1 MLVWCGL
8 SALARASSFPSPCL
22 TSSSPHAPR
31 ANLVRNCT
39 VMMGKQIHAT
49 NAWSCEHHPAS
60 PSSPLGS
67 SRSSANVRRETN
79 EASHRPVQHVATGLA
94 SETDVLPDRDKPAE
108 WKRASPHE
116 DMKSVVELD
125 DTRRRSHGCPAGSK
139 LDAGGAGRTAEGDL
153 RVSSAGGEA
162 ETASRAI
169 CKDVPQGS
177 RQVTSETCRREHREG
192 EGEGTCAGGVVSEAI

>member
-1 MLVWCGL
+1 MLVRVL
-8 SALARASSFPSPCL
+8 PLPLPPALLLLQSRSTRQHSI
-22 TSSSPHAPR
+22 
-31 ANLVRNCT
+31 RNCT

-67 SRSSANVRRETN
+67 SLSSANGRRETN
-79 EASHRPVQHVATGLA
+79 EASHRPVQHGATGLA

-108 WKRASPHE
+108 WKRAAPQE
-116 DMKSVVELD
+116 DMKSVIDLD
-125 DTRRRSHGCPAGSK
+125 DSQRGSHGGPAGSV
-139 LDAGGAGRTAEGDL
+139 LDAGGACRTAAEDL
-153 RVSSAGGEA
+153 RGLSAGGEA
-162 ETASRAI
+162 EDASRAV